1 MLTSPL
7 VRLPY
12 SAEGIPRITSTLSMS
27 SVDMARMSTPLLV
40 MLRLPSADD
49 DEVEDCVPPKGEYW
63 RLASVIS
70 GTPSMTNWVPS
81 EVME

>member
-1 MLTSPL
+1 
-7 VRLPY
+7 
-12 SAEGIPRITSTLSMS
+12 MS
-27 SVDMARMSTPLLV
+27 SVEMARMSTPLLV

-70 GTPSMTNWVPS
+70 GTPSMTN
-81 EVME
+81 